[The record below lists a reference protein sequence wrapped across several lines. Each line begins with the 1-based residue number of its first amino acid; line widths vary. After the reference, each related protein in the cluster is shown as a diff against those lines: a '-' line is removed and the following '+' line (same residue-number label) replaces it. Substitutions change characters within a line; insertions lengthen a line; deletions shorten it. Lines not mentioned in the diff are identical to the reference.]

1 MPLDACCLPLFHS
14 SNSFLAVTVLV
25 DKYSGGKTSPL
36 TWMALVEERLERESK
51 TYCLEQEN
59 QSKMRWGTV
68 GDEEVVHMVK
78 TWIDHWE
85 DRIRSSE
92 LMSEGGTGNI
102 MCMHNRRLARK
113 QENTTGRGGNITKC
127 RSRPG

>member
-1 MPLDACCLPLFHS
+1 MCAALPLSHS

-25 DKYSGGKTSPL
+25 DKYSSRKTSPL
-36 TWMALVEERLERESK
+36 TWTALVEERLERESK

-59 QSKMRWGTV
+59 QSKTRWGTV
-68 GDEEVVHMVK
+68 RDEEAVRTVK

-85 DRIRSSE
+85 DRIQSLE
-92 LMSEGGTGNI
+92 LTSEGGTGNI
-102 MCMHNRRLARK
+102 TCMYNRQLVRK
-113 QENTTGRGGNITKC
+113 QEKMSRRGGNIMKC

>member
-1 MPLDACCLPLFHS
+1 MHAALPLSHS

-36 TWMALVEERLERESK
+36 TWTALVEERLERESK

-59 QSKMRWGTV
+59 QLKTRWGTV

-85 DRIRSSE
+85 DI
-92 LMSEGGTGNI
+92 I
-102 MCMHNRRLARK
+102 
-113 QENTTGRGGNITKC
+113 
-127 RSRPG
+127 